1 MRRRMTG
8 MRRQAFPVMLAVGLA
23 LGCAGLADTADA
35 NEFRPQL
42 ERDFSALVQ
51 PMLTDSDLVTALKA
65 VPAPDDP
72 SGLSAR
78 EGVWQAELEAGTGPM
93 TTAATTGALAERLK
107 ALADTAGIKLDRLV
121 VLGPPGEVLA
131 TTKLD
136 PDYWRGDE
144 DALSPVRAGSAD
156 PAVEDVVYDSARRIF
171 TANVSAPV
179 VDPASGALLGV
190 LTATFNIE
198 NLL

>member
-1 MRRRMTG
+1 MKRSMRGTCRR
-8 MRRQAFPVMLAVGLA
+8 ALPALLA
-23 LGCAGLADTADA
+23 AGLVAGGAGVAGA

-51 PMLTDSDLVTALKA
+51 PMLTDGDLVAALKA
-65 VPAPDDP
+65 VPPPDDP

-93 TTAATTGALAERLK
+93 TTAATTGALADRLK
-107 ALADTAGIKLDRLV
+107 ALADAAGAKLDRLV

-144 DALSPVRAGSAD
+144 DALSPALHGSAQ
-156 PAVEDVVYDSARRIF
+156 PAVEDVVYDSGRRIF